1 MPDTLPI
8 AFLGFL
14 LGMRHAVDPDHVV
27 AVTAITARHPSFAR
41 SALVG
46 VLWGVGHTLTLLIVG
61 GSIVLFKVGIS
72 HRFGVALELSVAG
85 MLVYLGF
92 SNLVA
97 ARRGTAS
104 IAAPSSTRPLIVGA
118 VHGLAG
124 SAAVAL
130 LVVGVVSS
138 PAAAIGYLLLFGSG
152 TVLGMLLVT
161 LLVAMPAR
169 LALQRVGWARHWL
182 TIASGVVSVVMGIW
196 LARELTSPNAGP
208 GKATHSAR

>member
-46 VLWGVGHTLTLLIVG
+46 VLWGVGHTVTLLIVG

-97 ARRGTAS
+97 ARRGTAPIIS
-104 IAAPSSTRPLIVGA
+104 PCHVAACWHV
-118 VHGLAG
+118 
-124 SAAVAL
+124 
-130 LVVGVVSS
+130 
-138 PAAAIGYLLLFGSG
+138 
-152 TVLGMLLVT
+152 
-161 LLVAMPAR
+161 
-169 LALQRVGWARHWL
+169 
-182 TIASGVVSVVMGIW
+182 
-196 LARELTSPNAGP
+196 
-208 GKATHSAR
+208 